1 MSVKRLF
8 ESFIVSLLFFALW
21 LGIIPVPIVMAAP
34 LETEPVSA
42 QLPSQ
47 SATIL
52 TNSPNF
58 PAVEAFLVSLPN
70 DYYTIK
76 RIDQIKQSVKEADA
90 LLVDVRE
97 PNEFAA
103 GHIEGAMNI
112 PLRSLTTNL
121 DQIPTTKPVILYCS
135 SGYRT
140 GIGVMTLRMLG
151 YDNIQGFPPSIQGWK
166 AASERLVTSVLPG

>member
-1 MSVKRLF
+1 MSLPVPVKRLF
-8 ESFIVSLLFFALW
+8 ASFVVGLLFFALW
-21 LGIIPVPIVMAAP
+21 LGIMPVPLAMAAP
-34 LETEPVSA
+34 TD
-42 QLPSQ
+42 
-47 SATIL
+47 
-52 TNSPNF
+52 F
-58 PAVEAFLVSLPN
+58 PAVETFLFSLPN

-76 RIDQIKQSVKEADA
+76 RIDQVKHSVKEADA

-103 GHIEGAMNI
+103 GHIEGAVNI

-166 AASERLVTSVLPG
+166 AAGERLVTSK

>member
-1 MSVKRLF
+1 MPLA
-8 ESFIVSLLFFALW
+8 I
-21 LGIIPVPIVMAAP
+21 AAP
-34 LETEPVSA
+34 TELS
-42 QLPSQ
+42 
-47 SATIL
+47 
-52 TNSPNF
+52 
-58 PAVEAFLVSLPN
+58 AVETFLVSLPN

-76 RIDQIKQSVKEADA
+76 RVGQVKQSVKEADA

-103 GHIEGAMNI
+103 GHIEGAVNI

-121 DQIPTTKPVILYCS
+121 DQISTTKPVILYCS

-151 YDNIQGFPPSIQGWK
+151 YDNIRGFPPSIQGWK
-166 AASERLVTSVLPG
+166 AAGENLVTSK